1 MLEMAGGDEL
11 RSISVHPDCVFVATA
26 NVGAEYTGTMTAVD
40 GSIHM
45 SLQTKFY

>member
-11 RSISVHPDCVFVATA
+11 RSIPVHLDCMFVATV
-26 NVGAEYTGTMTAVD
+26 NVGAEYTGTMTAVY
-40 GSIHM
+40 GSINM